1 MGKSKS
7 HKVAENNKYGN
18 GNWAKNLAQTIELT
32 FESFGITTRVTDIN
46 NFDDYIEFRLEVA
59 LGTSLENITKLH
71 KDIAMSVASTSGDV
85 EIEAPI
91 PGTSLIAI
99 RVPDKN
105 SHIRQTYNPPA
116 KKFELD
122 KIGGQKTESKSVTAS
137 WREFLSDIFY
147 VIAYSFV
154 RIAELF
160 HKR

>member
-7 HKVAENNKYGN
+7 DKVIENNKYGN
-18 GNWAKNLAQTIELT
+18 GNWAKNLARTIELT

-59 LGTSLENITKLH
+59 LGTSLESVTKLH

-85 EIEAPI
+85 EIEAPV

-99 RVPDKN
+99 CVPDKN
-105 SHIRQTYNPPA
+105 SHIRQTYNPPE

-122 KIGGQKTESKSVTAS
+122 KIESKSVTAS

-147 VIAYSFV
+147 VIAYGFV